1 MAIAEAPDSVEPY
14 LVYADWLQS
23 QGDAHGE
30 YIQLMHA
37 LEKET
42 DSSRFLARKK
52 RVDRL
57 LADHGA
63 TWLNAVKVLSPQWRW
78 GFVRKG
84 RVEAPSLRA
93 LLDSRAG
100 RFPRELILTGTGPAL
115 QIAVEALPP
124 TLTGLKLEPTY
135 RDDTVNVSSLPS
147 RLVRL
152 ALGPARWELP
162 PMIPPALRELR
173 LEAPRAH
180 PSLLPFLTGEPNR
193 LTTLHLTEV
202 PFESGAVFESNA
214 FGSLKRLA
222 LVEDLADDTLQ
233 WLSKSPLI
241 RQLDHLTVGGPFTDR
256 GLELVL
262 REFARFSRI
271 GEIVL
276 WGGVISRQQR
286 SLARKQ
292 LPQMLL
298 LKQPPPATW

>member
-1 MAIAEAPDSVEPY
+1 MAIAEAPDSAEPY

-37 LEKET
+37 LERET
-42 DSSRFLARKK
+42 DSSRFLTRKK
-52 RVDRL
+52 RVDVL

-63 TWLNAVKVLSPQWRW
+63 TWLNAVKVIAPQWRW

-84 RVEAPSLRA
+84 RVEATALRA

-100 RFPRELILTGTGPAL
+100 RFPRELTVTGTGTAL
-115 QIAVEALPP
+115 QTAVEALPL

-135 RDDTVNVSSLPS
+135 GDDTVKVSALPPQ
-147 RLVRL
+147 LTRL

-162 PMIPPALRELR
+162 LGVPPGLRELR

-180 PSLLPFLTGEPNR
+180 PTLLPFLTGPQNR
-193 LTTLHLTEV
+193 LTTLHLTEL
-202 PFESGAVFESNA
+202 PFESRDLFHGHA
-214 FGSLKRLA
+214 FSALKRLV
-222 LVEDLADDTLQ
+222 LVEDLADDSLQ

-241 RQLDHLTVGGPFTDR
+241 RQLDHLTVGGPFTDL
-256 GLELVL
+256 GLDFIL

-276 WGGVISRQQR
+276 WGGVISRQLR

-298 LKQPPPATW
+298 LKQPPPAIW